1 MTHRKHGSSHDLELL
16 EANLIIALKR
26 SGKGAKK
33 AKEGG
38 HKTPRIKVKLSCK
51 KNHVPGFPKIIN
63 VTVETISEFE
73 ARIEAGKAAHKLGFK
88 PHECIEI
95 ELTKENF

>member
-1 MTHRKHGSSHDLELL
+1 MTHRKHGSHDLELL
-16 EANLIIALKR
+16 EANLVIALRR
-26 SGKGAKK
+26 SQKGTKK

-38 HKTPRIKVKLSCK
+38 YKSPRITVKLSCK
-51 KNHVPGFPKIIN
+51 KDHAPGFPKIIN

-95 ELTKENF
+95 DLKKENF

>member
-1 MTHRKHGSSHDLELL
+1 MTHRKHSSHDLELL
-16 EANLIIALKR
+16 EANLIIALR
-26 SGKGAKK
+26 RGKGSAK
-33 AKEGG
+33 AKVGG
-38 HKTPRIKVKLSCK
+38 RKTPRITVKLSCK
-51 KNHVPGFPKIIN
+51 KDHAPGFPKVVN

-95 ELTKENF
+95 DLIKEHF